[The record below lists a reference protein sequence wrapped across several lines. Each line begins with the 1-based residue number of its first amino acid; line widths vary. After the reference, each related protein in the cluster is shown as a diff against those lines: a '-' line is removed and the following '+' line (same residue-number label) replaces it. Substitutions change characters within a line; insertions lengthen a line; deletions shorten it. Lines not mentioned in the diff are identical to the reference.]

1 VFVSF
6 EGIDGAGKST
16 LIAALKSQ
24 LEREGRSVVVT
35 REPGAGALGSSIR
48 NLILNGGHISARAEL
63 FLFLADRSEHV
74 STLIRPALDS
84 GKIVLCDRFADSTV
98 VYQGYGRG
106 FDIDQLREWN
116 SFATDRLMP
125 DLTFLLDLSLE
136 ISAARAQKGDR
147 LDLESNDFRQLVRH
161 GFLNEAERDPN
172 RWITL
177 DASLPPESLQEQAMK
192 ILRSRL
198 V

>member
-1 VFVSF
+1 MFVTF

-24 LEREGRSVVVT
+24 LEREGFSVVVT
-35 REPGAGALGSSIR
+35 REPGAGALGGSIR

-74 STLIRPALDS
+74 STLIRPALQA

-106 FDIDQLREWN
+106 FDIEQLREWN
-116 SFATDRLMP
+116 SFATDGLVP
-125 DLTFLLDLSLE
+125 DITFLLDLSLD

-147 LDLESNDFRQLVRH
+147 LDLESFEFRQRVRH
-161 GFLNEAERDPN
+161 GFLNEAEREPK
-172 RWITL
+172 RWFTL
-177 DASLPPESLQEQAMK
+177 DASLSPESLQEQALK
-192 ILRSRL
+192 LLRSRL